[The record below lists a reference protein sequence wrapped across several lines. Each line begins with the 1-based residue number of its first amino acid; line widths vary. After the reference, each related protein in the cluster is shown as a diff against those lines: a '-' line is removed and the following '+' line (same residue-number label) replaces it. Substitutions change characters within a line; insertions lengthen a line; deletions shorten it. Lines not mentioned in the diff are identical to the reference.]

1 MRKLI
6 LFTAALLFS
15 VSSLMAQTTEER
27 PYLWNSWI
35 FENDS
40 SQMGLF
46 VPFAFTNTAQGVEDL
61 DPTDG
66 TQWRGF
72 GQIVNLSLVF
82 PWYDEFLTEN
92 TMVHVG
98 TGFTDQD
105 YIDQFDG
112 AGSYTVDSVFFFAY
126 LPETSAQTFG
136 GVFRVFKTDFDFNS
150 SAYRANGY
158 HVPVSGF
165 AEDDQLYEQF
175 LQPDDLKN
183 AYDEFT
189 NNITAQIFRFSEPLA
204 FTRDESVIFLYH
216 NEDPAVTADQIQ
228 AATVDPTHR
237 GIGYQEYA
245 NGAFVNSV
253 DTRRN
258 PLTQYKALGV
268 LMYRQGNGSA
278 NGDAATDT
286 LHSGWTNLFTGGRSA
301 LMNTRTIVFGSVEID
316 TSSSVRYHFGRDA
329 ESQGLGDITPNP
341 VTVDAR
347 LPFSLTESSTVTI
360 ELYTASGE
368 LINRLLENKK
378 YVPGNYS
385 LPIPTNELN
394 NGAYLVRMTASGK
407 AYSMKFTVTK

>member
-6 LFTAALLFS
+6 LFTAALLLS
-15 VSSLMAQTTEER
+15 VPSLMAQIEER

-40 SQMGLF
+40 SQTGLF
-46 VPFAFTNTAQGVEDL
+46 VPFAFTNTAQGVPDL

-72 GQIVNLSLVF
+72 GQIVNLSLAF

-92 TMVHVG
+92 TSVHVG
-98 TGFTDQD
+98 SGFTDQD

-112 AGSYTVDSVFFFAY
+112 AGAFTVDSVFFFAY
-126 LPETSAQTFG
+126 LPEVSVQTFG
-136 GVFRVFKTDFDFNS
+136 GVFRVLRTNFDFNS

-165 AEDDQLYEQF
+165 AQDDQLFEQF
-175 LQPDDLKN
+175 IQPDDLKN

-189 NNITAQIFRFSEPLA
+189 NNITALIFRFDQPLT
-204 FTRDESVIFLYH
+204 FSKGESAIFLYH
-216 NEDPAVTADQIQ
+216 NEDPAVTFDQIQ
-228 AATVDPTHR
+228 AAPADPTHR

-245 NGAFVNSV
+245 NGGLAGSV
-253 DTRRN
+253 DTRRD
-258 PLTQYKALGV
+258 PLTNYKSLGLV
-268 LMYRQGNGSA
+268 MLRQGNGSA

-286 LHSGWTNLFTGGRSA
+286 IHSGWTNLFLGGRSA
-301 LMNTRTIVFGSVEID
+301 LLNTRTIVFGTVEID
-316 TSSSVRYHFGRDA
+316 TSSGVSYHFGRDA
-329 ESQGLGDITPNP
+329 ENQGLGNITPNP
-341 VTVDAR
+341 VTVNAR
-347 LPFSLTESSTVTI
+347 LPFSLTEPSSVTI

-368 LINRLLENKK
+368 LVSTLLENKK
-378 YVPGNYS
+378 YIPGNYS
-385 LPIPTNELN
+385 LPLPTDELD
-394 NGAYLVRMTASGK
+394 NGAYLVRMSANEN